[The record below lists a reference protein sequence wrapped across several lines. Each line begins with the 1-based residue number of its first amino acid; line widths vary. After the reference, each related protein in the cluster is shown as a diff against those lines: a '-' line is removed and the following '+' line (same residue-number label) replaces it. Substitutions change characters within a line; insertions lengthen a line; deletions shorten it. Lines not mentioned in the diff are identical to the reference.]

1 MLHFATKPQHSL
13 LRVEKMSNFAL
24 VVPSSI
30 EEGDRFSHVA
40 PIDIPPVPSFHIV
53 PPMDLHTLRT
63 VVHYSLHF
71 LAPFLLA
78 LLFFP
83 DGKRRKAY
91 LIMFATMLVDLDHL
105 LATPVFSPHR
115 MSIGFHPLHSYPAIV
130 LYALMCCLPY
140 GRHRYLP
147 WWGRAVAIGLL
158 FHMFTDW
165 QDYMWWPH

>member
-1 MLHFATKPQHSL
+1 
-13 LRVEKMSNFAL
+13 
-24 VVPSSI
+24 
-30 EEGDRFSHVA
+30 
-40 PIDIPPVPSFHIV
+40 
-53 PPMDLHTLRT
+53 MDLHTLRT

-91 LIMFATMLVDLDHL
+91 LIMFVTMLVDLDHL

-147 WWGRAVAIGLL
+147 WWGRAIAIGLL

-165 QDYMWWPH
+165 QDYVWWPHLHAFPPQMLFSPPCAAFFHAKAVQCALKTPLFFPETSLVSRKSSGVFV

>member
-1 MLHFATKPQHSL
+1 
-13 LRVEKMSNFAL
+13 MSNFAL

-30 EEGDRFSHVA
+30 EEGDCFSHVA
-40 PIDIPPVPSFHIV
+40 PIDTPPVPSFQIV

-147 WWGRAVAIGLL
+147 WWGRAIAIGLL